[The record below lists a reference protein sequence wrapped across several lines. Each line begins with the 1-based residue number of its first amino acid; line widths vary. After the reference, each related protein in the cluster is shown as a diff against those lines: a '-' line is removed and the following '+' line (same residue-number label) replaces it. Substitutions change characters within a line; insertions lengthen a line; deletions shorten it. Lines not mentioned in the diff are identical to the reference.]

1 MTMQGITPITSGTE
15 KMVSEKGTK
24 ASAATF
30 DSFMN
35 THATKLSCLTE
46 TKALN
51 TVSET
56 GKNSSRKELSANRF
70 DQGNSVNLNKRTNG
84 DKVKSS
90 STYRTLEE
98 QIADAEK
105 TAGMVA
111 QTMLLLQEMFG
122 LQEDEL
128 QDIMNQL
135 SLQPQDLLF
144 QADAGVVTLVN
155 TGAIQDLLL
164 GIHGIDD
171 AAAFLTNGELNQELM
186 AVTEQISA
194 LLAEGFGVSAEELA
208 GLEPTLLSDF
218 AGQMENLNQS
228 ANLDAQAA
236 SDQTEDGSVA
246 QNGEGLTVVYEEVK
260 TESGSEN
267 GQSQDQ
273 MLAGGQST
281 DRTRKDQPVSQTAAD
296 AFADNLVKAFEE
308 VREDASLSTENTMQQ
323 IVDQVVRY
331 VRIRVMPETTSMQL
345 QLHPASLGRVA
356 LTVATTAAGA
366 ATASL
371 VVENQMAKEA
381 LESQMIQLK
390 EAFAEQGL
398 KVDAVEVTVAQFG
411 LKKENQQ
418 QDDPS
423 GNRKQNRKSHSDDG
437 RSGEE
442 DTKADQVTV
451 SDRRD
456 ANSMV
461 DYTA

>member
-15 KMVSEKGTK
+15 KMTSEKGTK
-24 ASAATF
+24 ANAATF

-51 TVSET
+51 SVSQEGKT
-56 GKNSSRKELSANRF
+56 GNRKDLSANRF
-70 DQGNSVNLNKRTNG
+70 DQGNSVNLNKGTNG
-84 DKVKSS
+84 DKVKNS
-90 STYRTLEE
+90 STDRTPEE
-98 QIADAEK
+98 QIEDAEK
-105 TAGMVA
+105 AAGMAA

-122 LQEDEL
+122 LLEDEL

-135 SLQPQDLLF
+135 SLRPQDLLF
-144 QADAGVVTLVN
+144 QADAGAITLVN
-155 TGAIQDLLL
+155 TSAIQDLLL

-194 LLAEGFGVSAEELA
+194 LLAEGFGVSVEELA

-228 ANLDAQAA
+228 ANFDTQAA
-236 SDQTEDGSVA
+236 TDRTEDGTVV
-246 QNGEGLTVVYEEVK
+246 QNGEALTVVYEEVK

-267 GQSQDQ
+267 GQSQEQ
-273 MLAGGQST
+273 TLSGGQST
-281 DRTRKDQPVSQTAAD
+281 DRTRKDGPVSQTAAD
-296 AFADNLVKAFEE
+296 AFTDNLIKAFEE
-308 VREDASLSTENTMQQ
+308 VQEDASLSTESTMQQ

-356 LTVATTAAGA
+356 LTVATTATGA

-390 EAFAEQGL
+390 ETFAEQGL

-423 GNRKQNRKSHSDDG
+423 GNRKQNRKFHSDNELP
-437 RSGEE
+437 GEE
-442 DTKADQVTV
+442 DANTEQVTA

-456 ANSMV
+456 VNSMV